1 MKLFKINI
9 QPQFGVTP
17 MTFFVME
24 MLGRRT
30 AVAIKDLVHQPSNEY
45 VTLDNM
51 MYSNRR
57 TLVLESPYDNIANC
71 VRTWL
76 YEMRGDA
83 REQRDAI
90 IAQGLSVVELCPLE
104 MTWLRT
110 WGVDIYYKLVDQ
122 MRDDMG
128 YDSIKKRIYLNN
140 VLEMLRHN
148 AECRTGREMP
158 NSRYRATMTHR
169 CMRTNNV
176 RTYLDYIKRLKRLS
190 VFVRTAM
197 KSEGWDDTNA
207 FEEEFMDMYADFS
220 RSDALCNTFNRIN
233 TAFASKGIELALGEA
248 ECGHIEVCDD
258 MRDVEGDSWCQHCY
272 DDDSVDAFDRNG
284 DESRYQRD
292 NVYYSEI
299 RDFYYTY
306 DYDDE
311 HEDDDDDSDSD
322 HDSSGLMSYSARVT
336 RLLETDT
343 SIQSSQ
349 HGEFTMGVEFEMT
362 SGGRSI
368 NDAVQDIRGQ
378 LGDDYCICKEDG
390 SLPSDGLEIVSAPRG
405 LAEHIKRFKAWAV
418 KPHYRAW
425 DVEKC
430 GMHVHIDSRAFS
442 PMTLGKFLMFI
453 NSDNNKDFIRKLA
466 GRHPSIDK
474 QAEHYCRAEFQD
486 ALDNPSKAIKGKS
499 SDRYYMVNL
508 QNLTMNESQRL
519 GYMDRFDGNF
529 GTVELRIFRS
539 SLKKER
545 LLAQI
550 EFAHAAVMFCRVA
563 SFRDLNGVSFTKWLK
578 TATNNVYPHLSD
590 WYGVRRT
597 RPSTKATG
605 TPTETT
611 CTDLV

>member
-9 QPQFGVTP
+9 HIGTTP
-17 MTFFVME
+17 VTFFVME

-30 AVAIKDLVHQPSNEY
+30 AAAIKDFGTHQPSNEY

-51 MYSNRR
+51 MYISNRR
-57 TLVLESPYDNIANC
+57 TLGSDSDFARC
-71 VRTWL
+71 VGIWL

-90 IAQGLSVVELCPLE
+90 IAQGVSVEDVSPLE
-104 MTWLRT
+104 KTWLRT
-110 WGVDIYYKLVDQ
+110 WGVDIYYKLIDQ
-122 MRDDMG
+122 MRDDIG
-128 YDSIKKRIYLNN
+128 YDSIKKRVCLNN
-140 VLEMLRHN
+140 VLEMVCYN
-148 AECRTGREMP
+148 AEYRTGKEMP
-158 NSRYRATMTHR
+158 NSRHRVTITHR
-169 CMRTNNV
+169 SMRTNNV

-197 KSEGWDDTNA
+197 KSESWDDTNA

-233 TAFASKGIELALGEA
+233 IAFVNKGIELALGEA
-248 ECGHIEVCDD
+248 ECGHIEVRDD
-258 MRDVEGDSWCQHCY
+258 MQDVEGDSWCQHCY

-299 RDFYYTY
+299 RDCYYTY

-322 HDSSGLMSYSARVT
+322 SSRLMSYSARVT

-362 SGGRSI
+362 AGGRSI

-378 LGDDYCICKEDG
+378 LGDEYCICKEDG
-390 SLPSDGLEIVSAPRG
+390 SLPSNGLEIVSAPRG
-405 LAEHIKRFKAWAV
+405 LTEHIKRFKSWAV
-418 KPHYRAW
+418 KSHYRAW

-563 SFRDLNGVSFTKWLK
+563 SFRDLTGVSFTKWLK
-578 TATNNVYPHLSD
+578 TSTNNVYPHLSD

-597 RPSTKATG
+597 RPSTKTTG